1 MHSHWVQ
8 NCLISTPLTHKPN
21 SIFGTLNTIHIVVK
35 LPTREKKP
43 YIHRRANRRKN
54 SNLFMVQYILR
65 QSMCINE
72 CKLFDWANVS
82 GYDSGNNIFSFNETH
97 IMPWQYW
104 QFENKK
110 YETKSMFAYCERGCE
125 NGGRRKEW
133 EGGNASSMVK
143 NGVFA
148 TPYATSE
155 VPRPLCT
162 PMTTSKTLRYQ
173 QILRN
178 LAHTPK
184 LTPQRIHRKQFYFV
198 RFLFK
203 FNRCTDSFQS
213 LTFSGV

>member
-1 MHSHWVQ
+1 MNA
-8 NCLISTPLTHKPN
+8 NCLTGQTWAGTIAETTYFHSTRHTLCHGNTDNLKIKNTKPN
-21 SIFGTLNTIHIVVK
+21 QCLHIVSVGVRMGEEGK
-35 LPTREKKP
+35 NEKVGML
-43 YIHRRANRRKN
+43 H
-54 SNLFMVQYILR
+54 Q
-65 QSMCINE
+65 
-72 CKLFDWANVS
+72 W
-82 GYDSGNNIFSFNETH
+82 
-97 IMPWQYW
+97 W
-104 QFENKK
+104 
-110 YETKSMFAYCERGCE
+110 
-125 NGGRRKEW
+125 
-133 EGGNASSMVK
+133 K

-184 LTPQRIHRKQFYFV
+184 FTPQRIHRKQFYFV